1 MHAASVL
8 AAEGD
13 TNNFLI
19 PNGTFIFEWLVF
31 GLVLWFIW
39 EKVLPPITRRIEERQ
54 ETIRQQFEEAEQTKA
69 RLEATEKEYKE
80 ALAETRRESTRLRE
94 EAQAERAQ
102 IIEEARSEATRR
114 AEEILEANRDRLAT
128 ERHQLLLSLR
138 NEIGELAV
146 TLSEKI
152 VHDSLR
158 DDERQRKLVDD
169 FISGVGS
176 GVEVGSRLGR
186 AGAGGPQGQGETAAG
201 P

>member
-1 MHAASVL
+1 MHPVVVAA
-8 AAEGD
+8 AAGEK

-19 PNGTFIFEWLVF
+19 PNGTFFFELLLFLV
-31 GLVLWFIW
+31 VLWILA
-39 EKVLPPITRRIEERQ
+39 KKIVPRINTAIEQRQ
-54 ETIRQQFEEAEQTKA
+54 QTIRQQFEEAEQTKA

-128 ERHQLLLSLR
+128 ERHQILLSLR
-138 NEIGELAV
+138 NKIGELAV

-176 GVEVGSRLGR
+176 GVEAGSRLES
-186 AGAGGPQGQGETAAG
+186 AGTERS
-201 P
+201 

>member
-1 MHAASVL
+1 MYAAATL
-8 AAEGD
+8 AAAEGEK

-19 PNGTFIFEWLVF
+19 PNGTFIFEWIVF
-31 GLVLWFIW
+31 GLILLFLWK
-39 EKVLPPITRRIEERQ
+39 KVLPEITRRTEERQ
-54 ETIRQQFEEAEQTKA
+54 ETIRKQFEEAEATKA
-69 RLEATEKEYKE
+69 RLEAAEREYRA
-80 ALAETRRESTRLRE
+80 ALAETGRESTRLRE

-102 IIEEARSEATRR
+102 ILEEARSEATRR
-114 AEEILEANRDRLAT
+114 AEEILEANRERLAT
-128 ERHQLLLSLR
+128 ERHQILLSLR

-176 GVEVGSRLGR
+176 GVEVGSRLES
-186 AGAGGPQGQGETAAG
+186 AGTERS
-201 P
+201 

>member
-1 MHAASVL
+1 MHPVVVAA
-8 AAEGD
+8 AAGEK

-19 PNGTFIFEWLVF
+19 PNGTFFFELLLFLV
-31 GLVLWFIW
+31 VLWILA
-39 EKVLPPITRRIEERQ
+39 KKIVPRINTAIEQRQ
-54 ETIRQQFEEAEQTKA
+54 QTIRQQFEEAEQTKA

-128 ERHQLLLSLR
+128 ERHQILLSLR

-176 GVEVGSRLGR
+176 GVEAGSRLES
-186 AGAGGPQGQGETAAG
+186 AGTERS
-201 P
+201 

>member
-1 MHAASVL
+1 MLSSTVL

-31 GLVLWFIW
+31 GLILWFIW
-39 EKVLPPITRRIEERQ
+39 KKVLPPITKRIEERQ

-114 AEEILEANRDRLAT
+114 AEEILEANRERLAT
-128 ERHQLLLSLR
+128 ERHQILLSLR
-138 NEIGELAV
+138 NEVGELAV

-169 FISGVGS
+169 FIAGVGS
-176 GVEVGSRLGR
+176 GAEAQSRLES
-186 AGAGGPQGQGETAAG
+186 AGTERS
-201 P
+201 

>member
-1 MHAASVL
+1 MFAATTL
-8 AAEGD
+8 AAAEGEK

-19 PNGTFIFEWLVF
+19 PNGTFIFEWIVF
-31 GLVLWFIW
+31 GLILLFLWK
-39 EKVLPPITRRIEERQ
+39 KVLPEITRRTEERQ
-54 ETIRQQFEEAEQTKA
+54 ETIRKQFEEAEATKA
-69 RLEATEKEYKE
+69 RLEAAEKEYQA

-102 IIEEARSEATRR
+102 ILEEARSEATRR
-114 AEEILEANRDRLAT
+114 AEEILEANRERLTT

-146 TLSEKI
+146 TLAEKV

-158 DDERQRKLVDD
+158 DEDRQRRLVDD

-176 GVEVGSRLGR
+176 GASAEARLEN
-186 AGAGGPQGQGETAAG
+186 AGTEH
-201 P
+201 

>member
-1 MHAASVL
+1 MHPIVL
-8 AAEGD
+8 AAAEGEK

-19 PNGTFIFEWLVF
+19 PNGTFIFEWIVF
-31 GLVLWFIW
+31 GLVLWVIW
-39 EKVLPPITRRIEERQ
+39 KKILPPITRRIEQRQ
-54 ETIRQQFEEAEQTKA
+54 ETIRQQFEDAEQTKA
-69 RLEATEKEYKE
+69 RLEASEKELQE
-80 ALAETRRESTRLRE
+80 ALAQTRREATRLRE
-94 EAQAERAQ
+94 EAQAERGQ

-146 TLSEKI
+146 TLAEKV

-158 DDERQRKLVDD
+158 DDNRQRQLVDD

-176 GVEVGSRLGR
+176 GVEAGSRLENAGTER
-186 AGAGGPQGQGETAAG
+186 A
-201 P
+201 

>member
-1 MHAASVL
+1 VPASHVAA
-8 AAEGD
+8 G
-13 TNNFLI
+13 THNFLL
-19 PNGTFIFEWLVF
+19 PNGTFFFEWIVFILVVIF
-31 GLVLWFIW
+31 LARNKTIGIPRITALL
-39 EKVLPPITRRIEERQ
+39 EKRQ

-128 ERHQLLLSLR
+128 ERHQILLSLR

-176 GVEVGSRLGR
+176 GVEVGSRLES
-186 AGAGGPQGQGETAAG
+186 AGTERS
-201 P
+201 

>member
-1 MHAASVL
+1 MLAPTVL

-19 PNGTFIFEWLVF
+19 PNGTFIFEWIVF
-31 GLVLWFIW
+31 GIVLWFIW
-39 EKVLPPITRRIEERQ
+39 KKILPPITKRLEQRQ

-69 RLEATEKEYKE
+69 RLRGTEKKDKE
-80 ALAETRRESTRLRE
+80 ALAEPRRESTRLRE
-94 EAQAERAQ
+94 EAQNERAQ

-128 ERHQLLLSLR
+128 ERQQLLLSLR

-146 TLSEKI
+146 TLAEKV

-158 DDERQRKLVDD
+158 DEERQRRLVND
-169 FISGVGS
+169 FIAGVGS
-176 GVEVGSRLGR
+176 GISATGAARLES
-186 AGAGGPQGQGETAAG
+186 AGQERTQC
-201 P
+201 

>member
-1 MHAASVL
+1 MHPVVVAA
-8 AAEGD
+8 AAGEK

-19 PNGTFIFEWLVF
+19 PNGTFFFELLLFLV
-31 GLVLWFIW
+31 VLWILA
-39 EKVLPPITRRIEERQ
+39 KKIVPRINTAIEQRQ
-54 ETIRQQFEEAEQTKA
+54 QTIRQQFEEAEQTKA

-128 ERHQLLLSLR
+128 ERPQILLSLR

-169 FISGVGS
+169 FIAGVGG
-176 GVEVGSRLGR
+176 GVEAESRL
-186 AGAGGPQGQGETAAG
+186 
-201 P
+201 

>member
-1 MHAASVL
+1 MHALVV
-8 AAEGD
+8 AAAQGEK

-19 PNGTFIFEWLVF
+19 PNGTFFFELLVF
-31 GLVLWFIW
+31 VLVLIFLWK
-39 EKVLPPITRRIEERQ
+39 KVLPPITQRIEERQ
-54 ETIRQQFEEAEQTKA
+54 ETIRRQFEEAEQTKA

-94 EAQAERAQ
+94 EAQAERAT

-128 ERHQLLLSLR
+128 ERHQILLSLR
-138 NEIGELAV
+138 NEIGELAI

-158 DDERQRKLVDD
+158 DEERQRKLVDD
-169 FISGVGS
+169 FIAGVGS
-176 GVEVGSRLGR
+176 GVEAGSRLES
-186 AGAGGPQGQGETAAG
+186 AGTERS
-201 P
+201 

>member
-1 MHAASVL
+1 MRAVSVL

-19 PNGTFIFEWLVF
+19 PNGTFIFEWIVF
-31 GLVLWFIW
+31 GIVLWFIW
-39 EKVLPPITRRIEERQ
+39 KKILPRITERIEQRQ
-54 ETIRQQFEEAEQTKA
+54 ATIRQQFEEAEQTKA

-94 EAQAERAQ
+94 EAQAERAT

-138 NEIGELAV
+138 NEIGTLAV
-146 TLSEKI
+146 TLAEKV

-158 DDERQRKLVDD
+158 DDERQSKLVDD
-169 FISGVGS
+169 FIAGVGS
-176 GVEVGSRLGR
+176 G
-186 AGAGGPQGQGETAAG
+186 AGAEARLENAG
-201 P
+201 SERSQ

>member
-1 MHAASVL
+1 MHALIV
-8 AAEGD
+8 AAAAGD
-13 TNNFLI
+13 KTNNFLI
-19 PNGTFIFEWLVF
+19 PNGTFFFELLLFLV
-31 GLVLWFIW
+31 VLW
-39 EKVLPPITRRIEERQ
+39 VLAKKIVPPINNAIEKRQ
-54 ETIRQQFEEAEQTKA
+54 ATIRQQFEEAEQTKA

-128 ERHQLLLSLR
+128 ERHQILLSLR

-176 GVEVGSRLGR
+176 GVEAGSRLES
-186 AGAGGPQGQGETAAG
+186 AGSERSQ
-201 P
+201 

>member
-1 MHAASVL
+1 MHLAAVL

-19 PNGTFIFEWLVF
+19 PNGTLIFEWIVF
-31 GLVLWFIW
+31 GLILLFLWK
-39 EKVLPPITRRIEERQ
+39 KVLPPITKRIEERQ
-54 ETIRQQFEEAEQTKA
+54 ESIRRQFEEGEQAKA
-69 RLEATEKEYKE
+69 RLEASEKELQE
-80 ALAETRRESTRLRE
+80 ALAETRREATRLRE
-94 EAQAERAQ
+94 GAQSERAQ

-176 GVEVGSRLGR
+176 GVEAGSRLES
-186 AGAGGPQGQGETAAG
+186 AGTERS
-201 P
+201 

>member
-19 PNGTFIFEWLVF
+19 PNGTFIFEWIVF

-39 EKVLPPITRRIEERQ
+39 KKILPPITRRIEERQ
-54 ETIRQQFEEAEQTKA
+54 ETIRRQFEEAEQAKS
-69 RLEATEKEYKE
+69 RLEAAEKEYQE

-94 EAQAERAQ
+94 EAQNERAQ

-114 AEEILEANRDRLAT
+114 AEEILDANRDRLAT
-128 ERHQLLLSLR
+128 ERQQLLLSLR

-146 TLSEKI
+146 TLAEKV

-158 DDERQRKLVDD
+158 DEERQRRLVND
-169 FISGVGS
+169 FIAGVGS
-176 GVEVGSRLGR
+176 GISATGDARLES
-186 AGAGGPQGQGETAAG
+186 AGQERT
-201 P
+201 

>member
-1 MHAASVL
+1 MLAPTVL

-19 PNGTFIFEWLVF
+19 PNGTFIFEWIVF
-31 GLVLWFIW
+31 GIVLWFIW
-39 EKVLPPITRRIEERQ
+39 KKILPPITKRLEQRQ

-158 DDERQRKLVDD
+158 YHELKRKPADR
-169 FISGVGS
+169 FITCVGS
-176 GVEVGSRLGR
+176 AVEVASRLES
-186 AGAGGPQGQGETAAG
+186 AGTECS
-201 P
+201 

>member
-1 MHAASVL
+1 MDAVNVL
-8 AAEGD
+8 AAAGD

-19 PNGTFIFEWLVF
+19 PNGTFFFELIVF
-31 GLVLWFIW
+31 ILVLIFIW
-39 EKVLPPITRRIEERQ
+39 KKVLPPITARIEERQ
-54 ETIRQQFEEAEQTKA
+54 ETIRRQFEEAEQTKA
-69 RLEATEKEYKE
+69 RLEAAEKEYQQ

-128 ERHQLLLSLR
+128 ERHQILLSLR

-146 TLSEKI
+146 TLAEKV

-158 DDERQRKLVDD
+158 DDNRQRQLVDD

-176 GVEVGSRLGR
+176 GVEAGSRLENAGTER
-186 AGAGGPQGQGETAAG
+186 A
-201 P
+201 